1 MPKNKK
7 IFGSHKSAKHEIE
20 EAVQSATAE
29 IDAVKQDLKSDKS
42 EKQKKTPVRFWDVL
56 SLKALKDNS
65 VLVRIL
71 AVCTVL
77 GAATALKN
85 GLLLSAAA
93 AAVTI
98 PLYIIMALF
107 FKKVPAYLYF
117 AAALFIAGAI
127 ITPVTMF
134 ANSYF
139 PEIVSS
145 SKSLEYFL
153 PITAIN
159 AVLVLDIRITRGE
172 RSIIRS
178 LSAALGDVLGFSVVL
193 IVISALREVIGY
205 GTLYG
210 RVIPDY
216 AQFRFNFALL
226 PPGAFLLMG
235 FVLAIV
241 QGIRLH
247 SDKNNNDGEVQ

>member
-1 MPKNKK
+1 MPKNRK

-29 IDAVKQDLKSDKS
+29 IDEIKQDLKSDRS
-42 EKQKKTPVRFWDVL
+42 EKQKKTPVRFGDVL
-56 SLKALKDNS
+56 RLKALKDNS

-117 AAALFIAGAI
+117 TVALFIAGAI

-139 PEIVSS
+139 PVVVASCG
-145 SKSLEYFL
+145 YFL

-172 RSIIRS
+172 RPIIRS

-193 IVISALREVIGY
+193 IVISALREIIGY

-216 AQFRFNFALL
+216 AQFRFDFVLS
-226 PPGAFLLMG
+226 PPGAFLLLG

-247 SDKNNNDGEVQ
+247 SDKNNNDGGAQ